1 MTLRPSPAR
10 HPRRSHAER
19 SAATQQHLI
28 ATAIEVIQTGGLE
41 EMSIHQLARRA
52 GLSSGAV
59 QHHFDSKAALMMRV
73 LDELL
78 ASDALQSQL
87 LPDPAAP
94 LAARAAHFV
103 RALWQQV
110 YAQPRFIAAWHIYL
124 GSRSQPEVLAHVQR
138 QRESVGRRVRAQFAT
153 ALPELSRLPSGPR
166 EALVAMA
173 LSTLRGMGL
182 LTLFAPP
189 SHAQSDQLDCLIG
202 LIVDQCRA
210 AAQLTAPP
218 DTR

>member
-1 MTLRPSPAR
+1 MAPTDPAD
-10 HPRRSHAER
+10 PTELPARRSHAER
-19 SAATQQHLI
+19 SAATQQRLI
-28 ATAIEVIQTGGLE
+28 ATAIDVIQAGGLE

-59 QHHFDSKAALMMRV
+59 QHHFDSKAVLMMRV

-78 ASDALQSQL
+78 ASDALQSHL
-87 LPDPAAP
+87 LPEAAWP
-94 LAARAAHFV
+94 LQARADHFV
-103 RALWQQV
+103 RALWEQV

-138 QRESVGRRVRAQFAT
+138 LRQAVGERVRAQFAL
-153 ALPELSRLPSGPR
+153 ALPELNALAPQRR

-173 LSTLRGMGL
+173 LSTLRGMAL

-189 SHAQSDQLDCLIG
+189 SQAEANQLDCLVA
-202 LIVDQCRA
+202 LIVGQCGEA
-210 AAQLTAPP
+210 GAPRS
-218 DTR
+218 D